1 MPRRAKRITKLCI
14 AWYPRWEKQRDT
26 FKQIVEE
33 GAECFR
39 EELAEI
45 YGNHEYEEET
55 EDPIEQDE
63 LMESFI
69 DSEREAVTKNT
80 LKKTAAN
87 SDLIFMQ
94 NHLAYVDDT
103 EQFLEELGSLV
114 EKLRAGAFMV
124 CIDRPCR
131 QTAAV
136 FNALV
141 NNNFII

>member
-45 YGNHEYEEET
+45 YGNHEYEEETEET

-114 EKLRAGAFMV
+114 EKLRAGA
-124 CIDRPCR
+124 CR